1 MRKTKKFKQIQENYN
16 LNKTFLIEDAVEIVK
31 KLSTSKFDESI
42 DISVQLGIDA
52 KKTDQLVRGVLSLP
66 KGSEKKIRIAVFAT
80 GDDIE
85 LAKKAGADV
94 VGGDDL
100 IEEIKSGKIDFEK
113 CISTPDMMPK
123 VGALGQVLGPKG
135 LMPNPKLGTVTK
147 KIDDAIKNIKSGQIE
162 FKTDKSGIVHASI
175 GKSSFSVEDIVKNIK
190 YFYQELSKTKP
201 STSKGIFL
209 KKMYLNS
216 TMGPGLKIDMNSVT

>member
-1 MRKTKKFKQIQENYN
+1 M
-16 LNKTFLIEDAVEIVK
+16 
-31 KLSTSKFDESI
+31 
-42 DISVQLGIDA
+42 
-52 KKTDQLVRGVLSLP
+52 P

-94 VGGDDL
+94 VGGEDL

>member
-94 VGGDDL
+94 VGGEDL

-147 KIDDAIKNIKSGQIE
+147 KIDEAIKNIKSGQIE

>member
-94 VGGDDL
+94 VGGEDL

-113 CISTPDMMPK
+113 CISTPDMMSK
-123 VGALGQVLGPKG
+123 VGVLGQILGPKG

-147 KIDDAIKNIKSGQIE
+147 KIDEAIKNIKSGQIE